1 MTAEDALAQAEALLA
16 RLEDARRR
24 LEETEDP
31 EKALDVLQELA
42 DLSKEVDAA
51 LQRARDA
58 AQADAGDS

>member
-1 MTAEDALAQAEALLA
+1 MSTDDALTQAEALLA

-24 LEETEDP
+24 LEETDDP
-31 EKALDVLQELA
+31 ERALDVLQELA

-58 AQADAGDS
+58 AQTDAADT

>member
-1 MTAEDALAQAEALLA
+1 MSAEDALQHAEALLA

-24 LEETEDP
+24 LEETDDP
-31 EKALDVLQELA
+31 ERALEVLQELA

-58 AQADAGDS
+58 AQADAEGT

>member
-1 MTAEDALAQAEALLA
+1 MSTDDALTQAEALLA

-24 LEETEDP
+24 LEEIDDP
-31 EKALDVLQELA
+31 ERALDVLQELA

-58 AQADAGDS
+58 AQTDAADA